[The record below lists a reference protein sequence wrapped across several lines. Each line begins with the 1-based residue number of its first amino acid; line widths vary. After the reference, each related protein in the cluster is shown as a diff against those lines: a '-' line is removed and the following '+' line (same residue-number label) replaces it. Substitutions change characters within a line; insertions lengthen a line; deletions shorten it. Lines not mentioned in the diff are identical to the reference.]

1 MKILFLL
8 LVITACGYDER
19 SRPTTITLQDCAKD
33 KEPLED
39 QRDKKD
45 CALKAL
51 LESDNEK

>member
-39 QRDKKD
+39 QKDQKD